1 MKSWFYFVIPDSFQ
15 IVQCLLPKARSVLA
29 SSKSGNASA
38 RVGHHVNRDPFFC
51 RTWAHRTSYTTVNHV
66 QCACR
71 WQNHSWIKFDWQ
83 RDWIQPDLP
92 SLGKEVETTRQVQFE
107 SCQETDLTIWRS
119 FPTCRS
125 PLHYVHLTCFVR
137 CNCDGMSDVTRDNYH
152 CCCIYAGELALNSLV
167 LWMLVKHYDPL

>member
-1 MKSWFYFVIPDSFQ
+1 MFWRAANQVMPRLGWVTMLIATPF
-15 IVQCLLPKARSVLA
+15 SVGRELTELRILQLIMC
-29 SSKSGNASA
+29 SV
-38 RVGHHVNRDPFFC
+38 RVGG
-51 RTWAHRTSYTTVNHV
+51 RTTHETT
-66 QCACR
+66 
-71 WQNHSWIKFDWQ
+71 
-83 RDWIQPDLP
+83 DWIQPDLP

-152 CCCIYAGELALNSLV
+152 CCCIYAGELTLNSLV

>member
-1 MKSWFYFVIPDSFQ
+1 MGSVWFVFQGVPVHIEEINACERSVQNHFKNCELMKSWFYFVIPDSFQ

-71 WQNHSWIKFDWQ
+71 WQNHSWNYRLNSTRFAIFGQGGRNHAASSVWK
-83 RDWIQPDLP
+83 LP
-92 SLGKEVETTRQVQFE
+92 GNWPHH
-107 SCQETDLTIWRS
+107 LTIVS
-119 FPTCRS
+119 N
-125 PLHYVHLTCFVR
+125 V
-137 CNCDGMSDVTRDNYH
+137 
-152 CCCIYAGELALNSLV
+152 
-167 LWMLVKHYDPL
+167 